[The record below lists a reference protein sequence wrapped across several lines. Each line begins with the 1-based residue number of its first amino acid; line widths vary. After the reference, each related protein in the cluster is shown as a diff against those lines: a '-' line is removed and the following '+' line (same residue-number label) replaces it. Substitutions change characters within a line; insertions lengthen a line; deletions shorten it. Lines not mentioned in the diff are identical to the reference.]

1 MSLPTTQEL
10 IAFIS
15 STVDGPV
22 EGSDYY
28 IDDDG
33 LINVDIENVGVAGS
47 IIRQVNQSKLYS
59 EKMVRITVS
68 GDTIILGFDTIRAM
82 PSVYTLTIGKNKDT
96 LAEVKE
102 DGTGKFCF
110 YLNDRRNT
118 RTFRKLATAK
128 RFIKDMDKELKK
140 PPIDIEETQ
149 EDDIIDFKFEYDE
162 IESLDEIIG

>member
-1 MSLPTTQEL
+1 MALPTKQEL
-10 IAFIS
+10 IEFIS
-15 STVDGPV
+15 NIADGLV
-22 EGSDYY
+22 EGTDYY

-33 LINVDIENVGVAGS
+33 LINVDIKNAGIAGS
-47 IIRQVNQSKLYS
+47 IIREVNQSNLYS

-68 GDTIILGFDTIRAM
+68 GDTIILGFDTIRTM
-82 PSVYTLTIGKNKDT
+82 PSVFALTIGKNKDT

-118 RTFRKLATAK
+118 RTFRKLSTAK

-140 PPIDIEETQ
+140 PPMDIEENQ